1 MFYLFP
7 QKKILIVRRN
17 DWSLILILYRRYLVR
32 KMDNFIAYSLDI
44 SKRLLWWT
52 VSWKESNNR
61 IREHEVWSWCSRDIF
76 DILNFNDRGEP
87 SEYLK
92 AFIDGTLWPSNGYSL
107 GSASHESHFVVL
119 YSSWE
124 TRILSR
130 DALCRGYIFSRWAA
144 IVPDRIEIPIPIY
157 QEGAAFQ
164 V

>member
-1 MFYLFP
+1 MYVLFFST
-7 QKKILIVRRN
+7 KWILIIRSN
-17 DWSLILILYRRYLVR
+17 YWSILILYRRYLIR
-32 KMDNFIAYSLDI
+32 KMGNFIIDSLDI
-44 SKRLLWWT
+44 SKRLLWWI

-61 IREHEVWSWCSRDIF
+61 IREHEVWSRCSRDIF

-130 DALCRGYIFSRWAA
+130 DALYRGYIFSRWAA